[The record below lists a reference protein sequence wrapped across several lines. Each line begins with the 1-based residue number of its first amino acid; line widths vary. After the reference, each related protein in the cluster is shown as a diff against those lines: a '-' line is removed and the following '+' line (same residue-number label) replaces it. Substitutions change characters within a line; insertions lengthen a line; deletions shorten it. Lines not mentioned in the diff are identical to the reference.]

1 MDIFLSILSIICV
14 LLGVIGCI
22 VPILPGPPIAFVGL
36 LLANWTSYTDFST
49 EWMVVWGAITIAVTI
64 IDYYL
69 PVWFT
74 KKLGGSKQAT
84 RGATLGIIVGM
95 FFMPLGVI
103 LGPFIG
109 AFIGE
114 MFHNRED
121 NAKAFKVA
129 FGSFVAFISG
139 TGMKL
144 AAACMMAFHVI
155 KGIFF

>member
-1 MDIFLSILSIICV
+1 MDILLSILAIICV
-14 LLGVIGCI
+14 LVGVVGCI

-49 EWMVVWGAITIAVTI
+49 EWLVLWGAITAAVTI

-84 RGATLGIIVGM
+84 RGATIGLIAGM

-129 FGSFVAFISG
+129 FGSFIAFISG

-144 AAACMMAFHVI
+144 VAAGMMAFYVV

>member
-1 MDIFLSILSIICV
+1 MDIFLSILAIICV
-14 LLGVIGCI
+14 LVGVIGCI
-22 VPILPGPPIAFVGL
+22 VPILPGPPIAFAGL

-49 EWMVVWGAITIAVTI
+49 EWLVMWGAITVAVTI

-84 RGATLGIIVGM
+84 RGATIGIIVGM

-129 FGSFVAFISG
+129 FGSFIAFISG

-144 AAACMMAFHVI
+144 VAACMMAFYVI